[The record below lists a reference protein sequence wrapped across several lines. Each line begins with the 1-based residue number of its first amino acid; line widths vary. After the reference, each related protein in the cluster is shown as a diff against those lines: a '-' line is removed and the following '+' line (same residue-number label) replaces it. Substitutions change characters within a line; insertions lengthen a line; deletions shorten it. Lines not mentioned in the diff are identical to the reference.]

1 MSYYPMISLGFYEF
15 VNLFFLYLYQ
25 EEGADKSALKLTG
38 FFLSVFG
45 VIGMF
50 LMMGFQDYNRFQNQL
65 DNGVNPFEEALG
77 DIDVDDLNEDVQQLA
92 A

>member
-1 MSYYPMISLGFYEF
+1 MISLGFYEF